1 MAQFPRVNGDLLP
14 VLNYDSG
21 SYVNS
26 GVNAVQS
33 GATVQPQGPALAFFT
48 ITGASSLTGT
58 QVTYAIKAIE
68 QLATVHIYEFVDDGE
83 GGATLGVAIYPI
95 DAWVA
100 TSIVP
105 GKGLQEEIRAALT
118 AAGQPNAVTVA
129 GGAFFSESE
138 YPPTGPIAPAA
149 PIVGTAVATGAT
161 TATLQFTP
169 QYDGGSPITS
179 YDVVSVPADGTG
191 TGLTS
196 PITITSLTTGTDY
209 VFVITAT
216 NAEGTSVP
224 SDPSNS
230 VTTP

>member
-26 GVNAVQS
+26 GPNAVQS

-48 ITGASSLTGT
+48 VTGDGALTGT
-58 QVTYAIKAIE
+58 QVTYAIRSIE
-68 QLATVHIYEFVDDGE
+68 QLATVHIYEFIDDNE

-95 DAWVA
+95 DAWTTGTMQTA
-100 TSIVP
+100 
-105 GKGLQEEIRAALT
+105 IRAGLT
-118 AAGQPNAVTVA
+118 ALGQPNSVLVT
-129 GGAFFSESE
+129 GGATFTEVT

-149 PIVGTAVATGAT
+149 PTVGTAVATGAT

>member
-26 GVNAVQS
+26 GPNAVQS

-48 ITGASSLTGT
+48 VTGDGALTGT
-58 QVTYAIKAIE
+58 QVTYAIRSIE
-68 QLATVHIYEFVDDGE
+68 QLATVHIYEFIDDNE
-83 GGATLGVAIYPI
+83 GGATLAIAVYPI
-95 DAWVA
+95 DAWTTGTMQTA
-100 TSIVP
+100 
-105 GKGLQEEIRAALT
+105 IRAGLT
-118 AAGQPNAVTVA
+118 ALGQPNSVLVT
-129 GGAFFSESE
+129 GGATFTEVT

-149 PIVGTAVATGAT
+149 PTVGTAVATGTT

-169 QYDGGSPITS
+169 QYDGGSAITS
-179 YDVVSVPADGTG
+179 YDVVSVPAGGTG

-196 PITITSLTTGTDY
+196 PIAVTGLTTATSY
-209 VFVITAT
+209 VLVIRAT
-216 NAEGTSVP
+216 NAEGVSVP

-230 VTTP
+230 ITTP

>member
-26 GVNAVQS
+26 GPNAVQS

-48 ITGASSLTGT
+48 VTAAGTGQLTGT
-58 QVTYAIKAIE
+58 QVTYAIRSIE
-68 QLATVHIYEFVDDGE
+68 QLATVHIYEFIDDNE
-83 GGATLGVAIYPI
+83 GGATLGIAVYPI
-95 DAWVA
+95 DAWTTA
-100 TSIVP
+100 TM
-105 GKGLQEEIRAALT
+105 QTAIRASLT
-118 AAGQPNAVTVA
+118 ALGQPNAVVVS
-129 GGAFFSESE
+129 GGAFFSEIT

-149 PIVGTAVATGAT
+149 PTVGTATATAAT

-169 QYDGGSPITS
+169 QYDGGSVITS
-179 YDVVSVPADGTG
+179 YDVVSVPAGGTG

-196 PITITSLTTGTDY
+196 PIAVTGLTTATDY
-209 VFVITAT
+209 VLVIRAT
-216 NAEGTSVP
+216 NAVGTSVP

-230 VTTP
+230 ITTP

>member
-14 VLNYDSG
+14 VLNYDTG

-26 GVNAVQS
+26 GPNAVQS

-48 ITGASSLTGT
+48 VTGDGNLTGT
-58 QVTYAIKAIE
+58 QVTYAIRSIE

-95 DAWVA
+95 DAWTDA
-100 TSIVP
+100 TM
-105 GKGLQEEIRAALT
+105 QTAIRDGLT
-118 AAGQPNAVTVA
+118 ALGQPNAVVVS
-129 GGAFFSESE
+129 GGAFFSETT

-149 PIVGTAVATGAT
+149 PTVGTATATGAT

-169 QYDGGSPITS
+169 QYDGGSAITS
-179 YDVVSVPADGTG
+179 YDVVSVPAGGSG

-196 PITITSLTTGTDY
+196 PIAVTGLTTATDY
-209 VFVITAT
+209 VLVITAT
-216 NAEGTSVP
+216 NAVGTSVP
-224 SDPSNS
+224 SDPSNTI
-230 VTTP
+230 TTP

>member
-26 GVNAVQS
+26 GPNAVQS

-48 ITGASSLTGT
+48 VTGDGALTGT
-58 QVTYAIKAIE
+58 QVTYAIRSIE
-68 QLATVHIYEFVDDGE
+68 QLATVHIYEFIDDNE
-83 GGATLGVAIYPI
+83 GGATLGIAVYPI
-95 DAWVA
+95 DAWTTGTMQTA
-100 TSIVP
+100 
-105 GKGLQEEIRAALT
+105 IRAGLT
-118 AAGQPNAVTVA
+118 ALGQPNDVLVT
-129 GGAFFSESE
+129 GGATFTEVT

-149 PIVGTAVATGAT
+149 PTVGTAVATGAT

-169 QYDGGSPITS
+169 QYDGGSAITS

-216 NAEGTSVP
+216 NAVGTSVP

>member
-48 ITGASSLTGT
+48 VTGDGPLTGT
-58 QVTYAIKAIE
+58 QVTYAIRSIE
-68 QLATVHIYEFVDDGE
+68 QLATVHIYEFVDDQE
-83 GGATLGVAIYPI
+83 GGAYLGIAVYPI
-95 DAWVA
+95 DAWTTGTMQTA
-100 TSIVP
+100 
-105 GKGLQEEIRAALT
+105 IRAGLT
-118 AAGQPNAVTVA
+118 ALGQPNEVLVT
-129 GGAFFSESE
+129 GGAFFSEIT